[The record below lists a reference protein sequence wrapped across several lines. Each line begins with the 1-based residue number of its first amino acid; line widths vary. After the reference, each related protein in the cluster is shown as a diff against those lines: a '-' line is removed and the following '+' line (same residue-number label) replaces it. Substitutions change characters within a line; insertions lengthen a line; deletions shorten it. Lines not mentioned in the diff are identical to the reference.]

1 MSQSDDRDDRD
12 DRDDSREGRREASR
26 SGGDFTLRDPDP
38 GHAGG
43 LPRID
48 FSTFVL
54 SLGASGMVHLGL
66 LPEAEGAAAG
76 EPNLPLAQ
84 QTIDTLQMLLEKTQ
98 GNLDEDE
105 AKLIQSVLYELRMG
119 FVKVRG

>member
-1 MSQSDDRDDRD
+1 MSPS
-12 DRDDSREGRREASR
+12 DDSRDEARDEAPDASR
-26 SGGDFTLRDPDP
+26 SGADFTVREPEP
-38 GHAGG
+38 GDAEG

-66 LPEAEGAAAG
+66 LPHAEGAEPG

-105 AKLIQSVLYELRMG
+105 TKLLQSVLYELRMG

>member
-1 MSQSDDRDDRD
+1 MSQSDDFS
-12 DRDDSREGRREASR
+12 DDSRDDARTR
-26 SGGDFTLRDPDP
+26 GGFTLREP
-38 GHAGG
+38 GGDDAEG

-66 LPEAEGAAAG
+66 MPDAEGGAAG

-105 AKLIQSVLYELRMG
+105 GKLIQSVLYELRMG
-119 FVKVRG
+119 FVKVRGSAAP